1 MPNGTTAVSSLL
13 ILASASLVAQ
23 AALPDEKTLSLLL
36 QLPAVAVVV
45 WLLMQQNKDRN
56 RRDGEQSAMLREM
69 VTSSVN
75 STRVM
80 EDSTQAMRGI
90 TTVITEFKHEMALL
104 RESVAHQ
111 RSILEKLRG
120 EPDHKAALHHTQRV
134 HVEDG
139 A

>member
-13 ILASASLVAQ
+13 ILSSASLVAQ

-56 RRDGEQSAMLREM
+56 RRDGEQNAMLREI
-69 VTSSVN
+69 VTASVN
-75 STRVM
+75 STKAM
-80 EDSTQAMRGI
+80 DSCAAAICGNSA
-90 TTVITEFKHEMALL
+90 VINEFKHEMALL

-111 RSILEKLRG
+111 RSVIEKLRG

-134 HVEDG
+134 RVEDG

>member
-13 ILASASLVAQ
+13 ILSSASLVAQ
-23 AALPDEKTLSLLL
+23 ATLPDEKILSLLL

-80 EDSTQAMRGI
+80 EDSAQAVRGI

-111 RSILEKLRG
+111 RSVIEKLRG